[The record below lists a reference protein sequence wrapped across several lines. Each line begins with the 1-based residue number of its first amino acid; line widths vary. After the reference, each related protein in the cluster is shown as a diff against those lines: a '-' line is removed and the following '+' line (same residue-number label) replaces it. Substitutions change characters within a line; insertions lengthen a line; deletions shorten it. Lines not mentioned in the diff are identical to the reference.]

1 MGTTLASTQIRNTY
15 SGLLK
20 TADNS
25 TVGGALKTVS
35 DGAGNDTALRISS
48 SEVNAASLSIEGV
61 PSNPAA
67 TKMLM
72 WNSATKDV
80 QYRDYNPTG
89 VNSFNAASFNT
100 GSGGATVQID
110 SSNAV
115 LTINAGTNI
124 EVTGSGSS
132 ITIDTSLG
140 DAAEQISMDLT
151 ATDVNQGA
159 GDFYQQINFEFRDY
173 QNALTKSTL
182 KGSGGITISNED
194 NATNGKDFT
203 IDGGTVTWVVDN
215 AAGGG
220 SGSSLAASMDLT
232 EITASNL
239 IVLVDTAIINQ
250 VYSTEAQRTIML
262 PPPYLGRRIEVFFTR
277 VTATNPNNTYPEPQD
292 YAEPIVFAIA
302 NSSTKDP
309 SVRFSGF
316 AGRAVVQSPMANTPS
331 GGRPFGIQSFG
342 PSSKKDYL
350 KFQDTS
356 ESELDSNS
364 NEVPAAGKTLRGLG
378 DGTRFVMYG
387 VSNDCYLCDIRVFCN
402 FGSQPVGCRTFSD

>member
-1 MGTTLASTQIRNTY
+1 MGQSLSSTQIRATY
-15 SGLLK
+15 IGLLK
-20 TADNS
+20 TDDNNS
-25 TVGGALKTVS
+25 IGGALKTIS
-35 DGAGNDTALRISS
+35 DGSGNDTALRISTN
-48 SEVNAASLSIEGV
+48 EVNVGSLSIESV
-61 PSNPAA
+61 PGNPSA

-72 WNSATKDV
+72 WNDSTKDV
-80 QYRDYNPTG
+80 QYRNYNPTG
-89 VNSFNAASFNT
+89 VNSFNATSFST
-100 GSGGATVQID
+100 GDGGATVQID
-110 SSNAV
+110 SSTAV
-115 LTINAGTNI
+115 LTINAGSNI
-124 EVTGSGSS
+124 QVTGSGSS

-159 GDFYQQINFEFRDY
+159 GDFYQQINFDFRDY
-173 QNALTKSTL
+173 QNTLTRSTL
-182 KGSGGITISNED
+182 RGSGGVTISNED
-194 NATNGKDFT
+194 NATNGKDFV

-215 AAGGG
+215 PPDG
-220 SGSSLAASMDLT
+220 SASSLAASMDLT
-232 EITASNL
+232 DVTASNL

-277 VTATNPNNTYPEPQD
+277 VTATNPNSTYPEPQD

-302 NSSTKDP
+302 NSSDKDP

-316 AGRAVVQSPMANTPS
+316 AGRAVVQSPMAITPS

-342 PSSKKDYL
+342 PGSKKDYL

-356 ESELDSNS
+356 ETELDVNG
-364 NEVPAAGKTLRGLG
+364 NEIPSAGNTVRGLG

-402 FGSQPVGCRTFSD
+402 FGSQPVGCRIFTD